1 MYMLK
6 ELFTDLLARKCYGQY
21 SLMCEH
27 DTTQEGDPRN
37 EGHHNCPLHGEYTV
51 CWYRVKLWKGN

>member
-37 EGHHNCPLHGEYTV
+37 EGITTAHCMGNTQSAGTV
-51 CWYRVKLWKGN
+51 